1 MPARKGTSIRGGDTT
16 GLDQSMLRCRVY
28 GHSWDEFYPDDLET
42 PAYGWRLS
50 LRCTRCTTERHDVI
64 DSIGQVSMRRYI
76 YVEGYQ
82 VERDEKPTR
91 EELRLTMFNRIRA
104 RLAKVDAIGDMEEAS
119 A

>member
-1 MPARKGTSIRGGDTT
+1 
-16 GLDQSMLRCRVY
+16 
-28 GHSWDEFYPDDLET
+28 
-42 PAYGWRLS
+42 
-50 LRCTRCTTERHDVI
+50 
-64 DSIGQVSMRRYI
+64 MRRYI